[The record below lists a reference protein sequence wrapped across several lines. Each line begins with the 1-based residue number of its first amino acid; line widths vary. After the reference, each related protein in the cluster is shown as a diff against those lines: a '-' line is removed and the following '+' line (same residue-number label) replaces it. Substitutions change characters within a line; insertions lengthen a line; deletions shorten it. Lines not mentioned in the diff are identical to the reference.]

1 MCLVDLLVILAKKTL
16 PNLFLSDS
24 NLIDMKFFNKLKWIL
39 GVLMVFFLIAITNL
53 IDRSNFTQIRDS
65 VVTIYEDRLV
75 AKDLIFDM
83 TRLVY
88 EKELAL
94 VSADS
99 AIVSRDNVQIDA
111 NLNQLMTFFDK
122 TKLTQEEEGVLNELK
137 LDLNQL
143 QKIESNNSVE
153 YDEKKRALD
162 EKIQKVKNELYLLS
176 KIQLK
181 EGERQMAISKKAID
195 SIELFTHIEIYFL
208 IFLAVI
214 VQILVIYN
222 PKE

>member
-214 VQILVIYN
+214 VQILVIYK

>member
-1 MCLVDLLVILAKKTL
+1 M
-16 PNLFLSDS
+16 
-24 NLIDMKFFNKLKWIL
+24 
-39 GVLMVFFLIAITNL
+39 
-53 IDRSNFTQIRDS
+53 QIRDS

-214 VQILVIYN
+214 VQILVIYK

>member
-53 IDRSNFTQIRDS
+53 IDRSNFMQIRDS

-214 VQILVIYN
+214 VQILVIYK